1 MCEWYTGLSNDD
13 DDDDADV
20 YVSLSNIQVC
30 LYHPHSNSVVSCF

>member
-20 YVSLSNIQVC
+20 YVSLSNIQVFFTT
-30 LYHPHSNSVVSCF
+30 HTAIV